1 MSRRMTRTDGR
12 QSDRDILAGKEYVC
26 CRGPLKGQVI
36 TVAGK
41 CPAPMGDRYYLEAEG
56 GRKWTISGDKLRR
69 IFGDATERACGCAPH
84 ERTVASY
91 EVSEVSSDLST
102 DDEEPKTAEV
112 LAVSVKDTAAPETI
126 HPKEKS
132 TQARLW

>member
-1 MSRRMTRTDGR
+1 MPRRTTRTDCQQTERDVFAGR
-12 QSDRDILAGKEYVC
+12 EYVC

-41 CPAPMGDRYYLEAEG
+41 CPAPMSDRYNLEAEG
-56 GRKWTISGDKLRR
+56 GRQWTISGDKLRR
-69 IFGDATERACGCAPH
+69 IFGTATERACGCAPH

-102 DDEEPKTAEV
+102 DDKEPKTAEV

-126 HPKEKS
+126 HSKEKS